1 MTLRVTVL
9 KPLLI
14 ITCVV
19 VLALGSVPARAQQP
33 EQTADLLR
41 SIRALVDL
49 RSEILVEFERLKRAP
64 APTTKEEAEMLRLVE
79 EDITLTLAEIEGAL
93 EDFKRRYR
101 NSEQAAASTPSASAN
116 AAQLPVLPD

>member
-93 EDFKRRYR
+93 KDFKRRYR

>member
-1 MTLRVTVL
+1 MTLPVSVL

-14 ITCVV
+14 ITCVAG
-19 VLALGSVPARAQQP
+19 LALGSVPARSQQP

-64 APTTKEEAEMLRLVE
+64 APATKEEAEMLRLVE
-79 EDITLTLAEIEGAL
+79 EDITLTLAEIAGAL

-101 NSEQAAASTPSASAN
+101 NSEQAAATTPPASAN
-116 AAQLPVLPD
+116 AVQLPVSPD

>member
-19 VLALGSVPARAQQP
+19 VLALGSVPARSQQP

-101 NSEQAAASTPSASAN
+101 NSEQAAATTPSASAN

>member
-1 MTLRVTVL
+1 MTLRVSVL
-9 KPLLI
+9 KLLLI
-14 ITCVV
+14 ITCVAG
-19 VLALGSVPARAQQP
+19 LALGSVPARSQQP

-64 APTTKEEAEMLRLVE
+64 APATKEEAEMLRLVE

-93 EDFKRRYR
+93 EDFRRRYR

-116 AAQLPVLPD
+116 AVLLSASPD

>member
-101 NSEQAAASTPSASAN
+101 NSEQAAASTPAASAN

>member
-19 VLALGSVPARAQQP
+19 VLALGFAPARAQQP

>member
-19 VLALGSVPARAQQP
+19 VLALGSVPARAKQP

-93 EDFKRRYR
+93 KDFKRRYR

>member
-19 VLALGSVPARAQQP
+19 VLALGFAPARAQQP

-101 NSEQAAASTPSASAN
+101 NSEQAAATTPSASAN

>member
-19 VLALGSVPARAQQP
+19 VLALGFAPARAQQP

-64 APTTKEEAEMLRLVE
+64 APATKEEAEMLRLVE

-93 EDFKRRYR
+93 EDFRRRYR
-101 NSEQAAASTPSASAN
+101 NSEQAAATTPSASAN

>member
-19 VLALGSVPARAQQP
+19 VLALGFAPARAQQP

-93 EDFKRRYR
+93 KDFKRRYR

>member
-101 NSEQAAASTPSASAN
+101 NSEQAAATTPSASAN

>member
-116 AAQLPVLPD
+116 TALLQGSPD

>member
-19 VLALGSVPARAQQP
+19 VLALGSVPARSQQP

-93 EDFKRRYR
+93 KDFKRRYR